1 MGDHTNLQSVGWDIV
16 KKLKGSPLA
25 VKTRKVLESKEWEYQ
40 ISDDDIMPALKLSY
54 NYLCFDLQ
62 KCFSYCALFPEDYE
76 FDSNE
81 LINLWIGLGL
91 LSNINQNK
99 RVEDTGSDYLY
110 DLVDQGF
117 LEKGNKEDGQT
128 YYVIHDL
135 LHELAV
141 NVSSYECL
149 SIDGSNVRSIQ
160 IPLSVRHLS
169 VIIDTTD
176 VKDRRTFENFKTDLS
191 IVGKRMKAENL
202 RTLML
207 FGDHH
212 GSFAKILSG
221 LFGKAKLLRVLFLSG
236 VTYNIEDIFPIFSKL
251 VHLRYLRIKGGHIYP
266 ATTLPLYI
274 SRFYHLLVLDL
285 QQYNSSFVSVRE
297 MRNLVK
303 LRHFLVKDNNLHSEI
318 LEVGKLVCL
327 QELRAF
333 KVKKELS
340 GFELK
345 QLGQLLQLR
354 GSLGIYNLESV
365 QDVNEADEAEL
376 VHMNHLDVLILEW
389 SWGTN
394 RSVDKPKE
402 DNILESLKPHSN
414 IREVSIRGHGGAT
427 CPTWLGGEL
436 YIKNLECLHLD
447 CVSWKSLPPLGEL
460 WMINDQG
467 EECPSYITGQ
477 RFQNLKRIELVG
489 IRTFKRW
496 RGNDTHFFSV
506 LEVLVV
512 GFCPELIELPFSCS
526 TSCPAEQEETITMF
540 PKLWK
545 IKVFGCPK
553 LLPPPPIPWSR
564 TLCEAEIWPGGTFG
578 SRLSY
583 MKNQKTKCMEV
594 NLGNDDPCQT
604 QLWDMVAFNN
614 LRGIEKFD
622 ITNSPPIPLDQMQL
636 LASPIEAENN
646 AQYKFPVECL
656 KLCNSGATGKELT
669 QFVSYFPNLSKFDLV
684 SCETITWLGVV
695 TETPRQSL
703 SASDDKTEDT
713 QQHKQGR
720 GEEDTDP
727 LMEGLLLLP
736 TQIQELYMA
745 NCQNLMF
752 CSAPLE
758 EGTEARPGLQG
769 LSALRMLG
777 IRNCPKLLSSSLSS
791 SYCPFPTSLKNLSLS
806 KLNGKFKLTPLSN
819 LTTLHISDC
828 GDLRSEELWPL
839 PVQGHLTELGIFR
852 CPNLFLASEPL
863 RPYEQDFLNSSKLQK
878 LLTDGQG
885 GILAVPVCSHLSS
898 CLTKLEL
905 YPNSDMVRFT
915 EEEEEALQKLTSLQ
929 ELVIHFSKLRSL
941 PTVLNELTNISR
953 LEING
958 CQDMQLGPKDRLP
971 RSLTELIIIGCPAIG
986 SLPKGILPSSLQT
999 LDVRY
1004 CCEELRRQCSKL
1016 RGTIPI
1022 IKT

>member
-1 MGDHTNLQSVGWDIV
+1 MEIAIGAARWVVGSALGPVTDGLLESWAASSELGPNVRALKMELLYAQGMLDNARGHRDDVRSPALAQLLLELGHLAYAADDVLDELDYFRIQDELEGTHETTDDTDDRGLVGGIVLNARHTARAVARNLRFSFTSSPPADVIGRDDDDGDEEQEDPKKRCFSIGCSGRKKTHSPPQDSQRGGQAKAQGGCLSMASKFTSSARNTAHAVGKRLPCSSDQNDSASTNLPPSKGQFLCCSWPSKAEQSEHSAPVPKLTFDRVELSKKMADIV
-16 KKLKGSPLA
+16 EMLKPVCAKVATILDMELLGSAIHKLDALRSDDTTAQSTKLHLPRTTTPEIIEHRLYGRDTLKVGPGGIGKTTFTQHVYNE
-25 VKTRKVLESKEWEYQ
+25 VKEHFVPIWVCVSQNFNAIKTVGRLLRNKLTLDHWRKVLESKEWEYQ

-62 KCFSYCALFPEDYE
+62 QCFSYCALFPEDYE

-207 FGDHH
+207 
-212 GSFAKILSG
+212 
-221 LFGKAKLLRVLFLSG
+221 
-236 VTYNIEDIFPIFSKL
+236 
-251 VHLRYLRIKGGHIYP
+251 
-266 ATTLPLYI
+266 
-274 SRFYHLLVLDL
+274 
-285 QQYNSSFVSVRE
+285 
-297 MRNLVK
+297 
-303 LRHFLVKDNNLHSEI
+303 
-318 LEVGKLVCL
+318 
-327 QELRAF
+327 
-333 KVKKELS
+333 
-340 GFELK
+340 
-345 QLGQLLQLR
+345 
-354 GSLGIYNLESV
+354 
-365 QDVNEADEAEL
+365 
-376 VHMNHLDVLILEW
+376 
-389 SWGTN
+389 
-394 RSVDKPKE
+394 
-402 DNILESLKPHSN
+402 
-414 IREVSIRGHGGAT
+414 
-427 CPTWLGGEL
+427 
-436 YIKNLECLHLD
+436 
-447 CVSWKSLPPLGEL
+447 
-460 WMINDQG
+460 
-467 EECPSYITGQ
+467 
-477 RFQNLKRIELVG
+477 
-489 IRTFKRW
+489 
-496 RGNDTHFFSV
+496 
-506 LEVLVV
+506 
-512 GFCPELIELPFSCS
+512 
-526 TSCPAEQEETITMF
+526 
-540 PKLWK
+540 
-545 IKVFGCPK
+545 
-553 LLPPPPIPWSR
+553 
-564 TLCEAEIWPGGTFG
+564 
-578 SRLSY
+578 SY
-583 MKNQKTKCMEV
+583 MKNQKTKCMKV

-636 LASPIEAENN
+636 LASLKSLVIMNCTNVSWPIEAENN
-646 AQYKFPVECL
+646 AQYKFPVEYL

-736 TQIQELYMA
+736 TQIQELYMF

-769 LSALRMLG
+769 LSALRMLR
-777 IRNCPKLLSSSLSS
+777 IWNCPKLLSSSLSS

-839 PVQGHLTELGIFR
+839 PVQGHLTELGIFG

-863 RPYEQDFLNSSKLQK
+863 RPYEQDFLNSSELQK

-905 YPNSDMVRFT
+905 YSNSDMVRFT

-929 ELVIHFSKLRSL
+929 ELVIPFSKLRSL

-953 LEING
+953 LEINR

-971 RSLTELIIIGCPAIG
+971 RILVEYGTSEVSSEKKLLHTTFNHDIDGLTSEYTQQN
-986 SLPKGILPSSLQT
+986 KGKRWMPF
-999 LDVRY
+999 
-1004 CCEELRRQCSKL
+1004 
-1016 RGTIPI
+1016 
-1022 IKT
+1022 